1 MFGFQKEPMFD
12 VGETERAVM
21 DKAPEV
27 KF

>member
-1 MFGFQKEPMFD
+1 DLP
-12 VGETERAVM
+12 VRATFEATTPNA